1 MAVVINEMEVAPQP
15 AADGPAASR
24 PAQGSTDSGKDKLKL
39 VIKDI
44 HKRHQRTARLEA
56 Y

>member
-15 AADGPAASR
+15 APDGAPGAQ
-24 PAQGSTDSGKDKLKL
+24 PAQGADSASKDKLKQVVKTL
-39 VIKDI
+39 